1 MLVVVAARVS
11 QAILLSQVPPAQAE
25 TRFSRSTCGI
35 VARSTKENY
44 VSVIFE
50 SERENWKVGD

>member
-1 MLVVVAARVS
+1 VAARVS

-25 TRFSRSTCGI
+25 TRVSRSTCGI